1 MAKRRPA
8 GDGLVRKRSDGRWE
22 GRIVVGHKADGRPIF
37 RSVFART
44 QGELLKKLHAQLE
57 AYRDVELTE
66 ASNLT
71 LGQWLD
77 KWLTDYMTLTLR
89 ESTLI
94 RYKGMIEH
102 QIKPY
107 LGEEKISAISTAD
120 IQKLYNW
127 LRENGRVEE
136 HYEKGNA
143 LSDSM
148 VRGVHMPN
156 LHGAPC
162 VGELWGG
169 FAENLRAAIRPPI
182 FKYSTAQRN
191 SQLFPAFHAYFLRF
205 SQNKQIFLM
214 EHSLLQ
220 NPASGVII
228 KVQKGVSPMY

>member
-89 ESTLI
+89 EST
-94 RYKGMIEH
+94 
-102 QIKPY
+102 P
-107 LGEEKISAISTAD
+107 
-120 IQKLYNW
+120 
-127 LRENGRVEE
+127 
-136 HYEKGNA
+136 
-143 LSDSM
+143 
-148 VRGVHMPN
+148 
-156 LHGAPC
+156 
-162 VGELWGG
+162 
-169 FAENLRAAIRPPI
+169 
-182 FKYSTAQRN
+182 
-191 SQLFPAFHAYFLRF
+191 
-205 SQNKQIFLM
+205 
-214 EHSLLQ
+214 
-220 NPASGVII
+220 
-228 KVQKGVSPMY
+228 